1 MVTVWWLKMETTSP
15 EPPAVAADLWSPL
28 HVRAPGPTSGADP
41 GSIYG
46 FIAMLCPLLTLASR
60 GIMILT
66 FEGCIT
72 DCPKSWSGL
81 LAFAAA
87 RVLGITEVAALVW
100 RLSQQRRCS
109 SPRRVALCGLQSPS
123 WTFLFPSSTSRCSM
137 CSYRMYMYKP
147 CSCTWNLVVP
157 VLYILR

>member
-1 MVTVWWLKMETTSP
+1 
-15 EPPAVAADLWSPL
+15 
-28 HVRAPGPTSGADP
+28 
-41 GSIYG
+41 
-46 FIAMLCPLLTLASR
+46 MLCPLLTLASR

-66 FEGCIT
+66 FEVCIT

-87 RVLGITEVAALVW
+87 RVLGITEVAALLAFVAAAEM
-100 RLSQQRRCS
+100 LRCS